1 MDPLLIFLLVTA
13 GLAAGLAIIAGVR
26 EWGAPGHKTFVAG
39 LLLLAAETVL
49 AVFITSSETAAEAA
63 SWRGWCFLVQA
74 LIPSTWLCFSIVYSR
89 GNYPHFVQRWLLVLL
104 AALGVPLV
112 SAFFFQDG
120 LITETSRSLTSWEF
134 RLGLAGFLIQLSM
147 LAGSALVLVN
157 LERTFRAS
165 VGISRWRIKFIV
177 LGVGLIFTTRLYTSS
192 QSVLFGQADTSSDII
207 RAVGL
212 LISCGFLARALLRP
226 NAFGVEV
233 YPAERSSEY
242 SIVGFCVGA
251 YLIVV
256 GATSKQLGSLDRTE
270 AFAVKAFLLLLAL
283 AALAVLLL
291 SERARDR
298 LRRYLS
304 RQFHRSMYNYRTTWL
319 SFTEK
324 TSTVVDAPS
333 LCRISVNWIS
343 ETLRVLSVS
352 VWLCEEEQA
361 QLALAASTGLTDK
374 AGETN
379 PLSRDEV
386 LAVAAALRNEP
397 NPFFIDSRT
406 EEWAVCLA
414 KCYPSHFQDVA
425 GSRVCVPL
433 ASGGRLLGFLT
444 LNHRVDSVP
453 FGLEEF
459 DLLKCVG
466 DQIASGLLNLHLSR
480 RLLQARE
487 MEAFQTIAAFFVHDL
502 KNTAS
507 SLNLTLQNLP
517 KYWDNPEFRKDALKA
532 IGKSVQHIHELI
544 SRLSLFRQNLQIQP
558 RETDVNALVTST
570 AACLGSGVSLVTR
583 LGDLPKVKLDP
594 SQIEKVLTNL
604 FLNARDALR
613 ENGLIQVE
621 TSLQGNWIAIS
632 VTDNGC
638 GMSPEFLSRSL
649 FRPFQ
654 TTKKGGIGIGM
665 FQSKTIVEAHGGRIE
680 VESQPGQGTT
690 FRVLLPA
697 NPPAPTFSP
706 VSAD

>member
-1 MDPLLIFLLVTA
+1 MDPLLILLLVTA
-13 GLAAGLAIIAGVR
+13 GLAAGLAIVAAIR
-26 EWGAPGHKTFVAG
+26 EWGAPGHKAFVGG
-39 LLLLAAETVL
+39 LLLLAAETIL
-49 AVFITSSETAAEAA
+49 AAFIASSDTAAEAA
-63 SWRGWCFLVQA
+63 SWKGWCFLAHA
-74 LIPSTWLCFSIVYSR
+74 LIPFSWLYFSIVYSR
-89 GNYPHFVQRWLLVLL
+89 GNYRHFLQRWSVVL
-104 AALGVPLV
+104 AASLAIPVA
-112 SAFFFQDG
+112 SAFIFQDA
-120 LITETSRSLTSWEF
+120 LIIETSRGIANWEF
-134 RLGLAGFLIQLSM
+134 KLGLPGFLIQLSI

-165 VGISRWRIKFIV
+165 VGTSRWRIKFII
-177 LGVGLIFTTRLYTSS
+177 LGVGLIFTARLYTSS
-192 QSVLFGQADTSSDII
+192 QSVLFGQSDSSSDII
-207 RAVGL
+207 RAVAL
-212 LISCGFLARALLRP
+212 LISTGFLARALLRP
-226 NAFGVEV
+226 NTFLVEV
-233 YPAERSSEY
+233 YPAERASDY

-256 GATSKQLGSLDRTE
+256 GATSKRLGSLGGTE
-270 AFAVKAFLLLLAL
+270 AFALKAFLLLLAL
-283 AALAVLLL
+283 AGLAVLLL

-304 RQFHRSMYNYRTTWL
+304 RQFHRSIYNYRATWL

-333 LCRISVNWIS
+333 LCRLSANWIS

-352 VWLCEEEQA
+352 VWLYEEEQTR
-361 QLALAASTGLTDK
+361 LALAASTGLTEK
-374 AGETN
+374 PEETS

-397 NPFFIDSRT
+397 NPFLLDSRT
-406 EEWAVCLA
+406 EEWAACLT
-414 KCYPSHFQDVA
+414 KCYPSHFHDVP

-433 ASGGRLLGFLT
+433 FSAGRLLGFIT
-444 LNHRVDSVP
+444 LNHRVDGVP

-466 DQIASGLLNLHLSR
+466 DQIASGLLNFHLSR

-517 KYWDNPEFRKDALKA
+517 KHWDNPEFRKDALKA
-532 IGKSVQHIHELI
+532 IGKSVHHIQELI

-558 RETDVNALVTST
+558 RDTDVNALITAS
-570 AACLGSGVSLVTR
+570 AACLGEGAPLVMR
-583 LGDLPKVKLDP
+583 LGPIPKVKLDP
-594 SQIEKVLTNL
+594 SQIDKVVTNL
-604 FLNARDALR
+604 LLNSREALR
-613 ENGLIQVE
+613 ENGSIEVE
-621 TSLQGNWIAIS
+621 TSQQGSWIIIA
-632 VTDNGC
+632 VKDNGC
-638 GMSPEFLSRSL
+638 GMAPEFLSRSL

-690 FRVLLPA
+690 FRVLLPLL
-697 NPPAPTFSP
+697 PPASTLSP
-706 VSAD
+706 RSAD